1 MKSPAPTV
9 AHSAQSLDQERG
21 TFLHFQSPEQQ
32 PRVMRSPAIYGAHHH
47 ANSAHAQAAL
57 QDLSESSD
65 SSSAGETLSP
75 YVQRRG
81 QGLGQAG
88 RQVRLFGSCACQLV

>member
-1 MKSPAPTV
+1 MTTPSPCV
-9 AHSAQSLDQERG
+9 AHSAQHPEQELG
-21 TFLHFQSPEQQ
+21 SFLHFQSPEQQ

-47 ANSAHAQAAL
+47 ANSAHARAVL
-57 QDLSESSD
+57 QDSTESSK
-65 SSSAGETLSP
+65 SISGEISGQ

-88 RQVRLFGSCACQLV
+88 RQVRC